1 MENNKAP
8 VFTLTI
14 VAIIVGVALFK
25 QVDFKNFKVENVGL
39 SIIYLI
45 TFVGSVYVLI
55 KNRRNQ
61 PKK

>member
-1 MENNKAP
+1 MGNNKAP

>member
-14 VAIIVGVALFK
+14 VAIIVGIALFK

-45 TFVGSVYVLI
+45 TFIGSVYVLI
-55 KNRRNQ
+55 KSRRNQ
-61 PKK
+61 SK

>member
-1 MENNKAP
+1 MENNKVP
-8 VFTLTI
+8 VFTFTI

-25 QVDFKNFKVENVGL
+25 QIDFKNFKVENIGL

-45 TFVGSVYVLI
+45 TFVGSVYLLI
-55 KNRRNQ
+55 KSRRNQ